1 MVLNSMVGEGGRDG
15 CDLLLLRG
23 GGGFYWLS

>member
-23 GGGFYWLS
+23 GGFYWLS